1 MVLRLHITRRGIR
14 HIFHEPEGGVRHIF
28 HVPKGGRSTL
38 SSKLYKGQGLS
49 KPTPSYDQ
57 KSISGI
63 LECYPKT
70 NIFFALLTKSP
81 FLNICNSN
89 LLIKQ
94 PFNNLIYILSFI
106 YCYTCTHSFTIL
118 LKNLNHKPHG
128 VSIIFLIPE
137 GGVRIFFTCFEIVR
151 NMKAIFLLLGPLANY
166 VIGFSNLFRQFIQSS
181 IRNLESVAQKMAELL
196 HNYVIIR

>member
-1 MVLRLHITRRGIR
+1 MHITRRGIR

-81 FLNICNSN
+81 FLNIYNSN

-118 LKNLNHKPHG
+118 LKNLNHKPHE

-137 GGVRIFFTCFEIVR
+137 GGSGFFSYVLR
-151 NMKAIFLLLGPLANY
+151 LSAIWKPSFCCLVPKL
-166 VIGFSNLFRQFIQSS
+166 I
-181 IRNLESVAQKMAELL
+181 M
-196 HNYVIIR
+196 